1 MNRDFTGNLFVTMK
15 KQRNIETKVYKELTR
30 YEAKK
35 LFQLQSH
42 HAGVGCY
49 KAKFLGQ
56 SGECLKC
63 DASET
68 IEHLMIMCCES
79 EKERHEITKFFTQKK
94 VQQSLYML
102 LGGFDS
108 EEENCM
114 IVSLVIQ
121 FLTRIARLKDI

>member
-1 MNRDFTGNLFVTMK
+1 MK
-15 KQRNIETKVYKELTR
+15 KQKNIETKVYKELTR
-30 YEAKK
+30 YEPKK
-35 LFQLQSH
+35 LFWLQSH

-56 SGECLKC
+56 SEECPKC
-63 DASET
+63 GASEA
-68 IEHLMIMCCES
+68 IEHLMIMCHES
-79 EKERHEITKFFTQKK
+79 KQERHEITKFFRQKK
-94 VQQSLYML
+94 VQLSLYML

-121 FLTRIARLKDI
+121 FLTRISRLNLN